1 LHARAH
7 SLFAY
12 RRIGGIAGGSREDR
26 AMADEATLRAMREV
40 NRTFEEEVV
49 GRGDFAALDRVYTR
63 DARILP
69 PGGEMVEGLDAI
81 RAFWTQAAKGLG
93 VTHVRLN
100 PFEAEVAGD
109 IAYEVARGEVGTAQ
123 GAIPIKYIVVWKR
136 QDGAWRWHRDIWNTS
151 A

>member
-1 LHARAH
+1 
-7 SLFAY
+7 
-12 RRIGGIAGGSREDR
+12 
-26 AMADEATLRAMREV
+26 MADEATLRAMREV

-81 RAFWTQAAKGLG
+81 RAFWKQAAKDLG

-100 PFEAEVAGD
+100 PFEAEVTGD

-123 GAIPIKYIVVWKR
+123 GALPIKYIVVWKR
-136 QDGAWRWHRDIWNTS
+136 QDGAWRWHRDIWNAS